1 MAKRGRPKGSLN
13 KKTLEKLEQSS
24 NGIKEEDIGVDANGS
39 PVVQPLGKAGIGKA
53 MRESLG
59 KTQEKVLKGP
69 DMEEAH
75 DIIDEVIKT
84 ESKPTKKTRTVK
96 DLPRN
101 PSIVEILGLVQET
114 KGKQAK
120 VDILKQFVDRTD
132 VKYALKA
139 AFDER
144 VQFTLPDGLPD
155 GFVVGDPDT
164 PEGAMD
170 MAPERFI
177 RVFKRMQYWVKGGNA
192 NNTSKTSKQ
201 EEIFL
206 NTLRSLEKSEAEFL
220 LAIKDKKMP
229 FKSVTKE
236 ICELAGFDLTPK

>member
-13 KKTLEKLEQSS
+13 KKTLEKIVQEKEQEVALEKADAVLTKQASPPS
-24 NGIKEEDIGVDANGS
+24 AVDDAADVMS
-39 PVVQPLGKAGIGKA
+39 KYEKPLG
-53 MRESLG
+53 E
-59 KTQEKVLKGP
+59 TQKKVLDGP
-69 DMEEAH
+69 D
-75 DIIDEVIKT
+75 
-84 ESKPTKKTRTVK
+84 TKVKTVK

-101 PSIVEILGLVQET
+101 PSIVEILGLVEET
-114 KGKQAK
+114 KGKQSK
-120 VDILKQFVDRTD
+120 VDILKQFAGRND

-139 AFDER
+139 AFDDR
-144 VQFTLPDGLPD
+144 VQFTLPEGIPE
-155 GFVVGDPDT
+155 GTVVGDPDT

-177 RVFKRMQYWVKGGNA
+177 RVFKRMQYWVEGGSA
-192 NNTSKTSKQ
+192 QASAAKR

-206 NTLRSLEKSEAEFL
+206 NTLRSLEKTEAEFL
-220 LAIKDKKMP
+220 LAIKDKTMP

>member
-13 KKTLEKLEQSS
+13 KKTLEK
-24 NGIKEEDIGVDANGS
+24 IAKTAVKEESLPSAVDDAADVMSGYEPKSLEEAKLS
-39 PVVQPLGKAGIGKA
+39 P
-53 MRESLG
+53 
-59 KTQEKVLKGP
+59 TQEKILKGP
-69 DMEEAH
+69 DVKET
-75 DIIDEVIKT
+75 KT
-84 ESKPTKKTRTVK
+84 KTVA

-101 PSIVEILGLVQET
+101 PSIVEILGLVEET
-114 KGKQAK
+114 KGKQSK
-120 VDILKQFVDRTD
+120 VDILKQFADRND

-139 AFDER
+139 AFDDR
-144 VQFTLPDGLPD
+144 VVFNLPDGLPD
-155 GFVVGDPDT
+155 GFVIGDPDT

-177 RVFKRMQYWVKGGNA
+177 RVFKRMQYWVEGGRA
-192 NNTSKTSKQ
+192 QASQPKR

-220 LAIKDKKMP
+220 LEIKDKKMP

-236 ICELAGFDLTPK
+236 ICELAGFDLSPK

>member
-13 KKTLEKLEQSS
+13 KKTLEKIVQEKEQEVALEKADAVLTKQASPPS
-24 NGIKEEDIGVDANGS
+24 EVDDAADVMS
-39 PVVQPLGKAGIGKA
+39 KYEKPLG
-53 MRESLG
+53 E
-59 KTQEKVLKGP
+59 TQKKVLDGP
-69 DMEEAH
+69 D
-75 DIIDEVIKT
+75 
-84 ESKPTKKTRTVK
+84 TKVRTVK

-101 PSIVEILGLVQET
+101 PSIVEILGLVEET
-114 KGKQAK
+114 KGKQSK
-120 VDILKQFVDRTD
+120 VDILKQFAGRND

-139 AFDER
+139 AFDDR
-144 VQFTLPDGLPD
+144 VQFTLPEGIPE
-155 GFVVGDPDT
+155 GTVVGDPDT

-177 RVFKRMQYWVKGGNA
+177 RVFKRMQYWVEGGSA
-192 NNTSKTSKQ
+192 QASAAKR

-206 NTLRSLEKSEAEFL
+206 NTLRSLEKTEAEFL
-220 LAIKDKKMP
+220 LAIKDKTMP

>member
-13 KKTLEKLEQSS
+13 KKTLEK
-24 NGIKEEDIGVDANGS
+24 IAKTAVKEESLPSAVDDAADVMSGYEPKS
-39 PVVQPLGKAGIGKA
+39 KLGA
-53 MRESLG
+53 
-59 KTQEKVLKGP
+59 TQEKVLNGP
-69 DMEEAH
+69 DVKETKE
-75 DIIDEVIKT
+75 T
-84 ESKPTKKTRTVK
+84 KPSRTVS

-101 PSIVEILGLVQET
+101 PSIVEILGLVEET
-114 KGKQAK
+114 KGKQSK
-120 VDILKQFVDRTD
+120 VDILKQFSDRND

-139 AFDER
+139 AFDDR
-144 VQFTLPDGLPD
+144 VQFTLPEGLPD

-177 RVFKRMQYWVKGGNA
+177 RVFKRMQYWVEGGSA
-192 NNTSKTSKQ
+192 QASQSKR
-201 EEIFL
+201 EEIYL

-220 LAIKDKKMP
+220 VAIKDKTMP

-236 ICELAGFDLTPK
+236 ICELAGFDLSPK

>member
-1 MAKRGRPKGSLN
+1 MAKRGRGRPKGSLN
-13 KKTLEKLEQSS
+13 KKTLEKLDQSS
-24 NGIKEEDIGVDANGS
+24 NGIKKEDI
-39 PVVQPLGKAGIGKA
+39 
-53 MRESLG
+53 SLG
-59 KTQEKVLKGP
+59 ETQKEVLKGP
-69 DMEEAH
+69 NMAEAH
-75 DIIDEVIKT
+75 DILDEVIAS
-84 ESKPTKKTRTVK
+84 ETKKK
-96 DLPRN
+96 WSAKKLPRN
-101 PSIVEILGLVQET
+101 PSVVEILGLVDDT

-120 VDILKQFVDRTD
+120 VDILKQYLERQD

-139 AFDER
+139 AFDDR
-144 VQFTLPDGLPD
+144 VQFTLPEGLPD
-155 GFVVGDPDT
+155 GVVVGDPDT

-177 RVFKRMQYWVKGGNA
+177 RVYKRMQYWVKGGSA
-192 NNTSKTSKQ
+192 NNTSKAAKQ

-220 LAIKDKKMP
+220 LAIKEKTMP

>member
-13 KKTLEKLEQSS
+13 KKTLEKIVQEKEQEVALEKADAVLTKQASPPS
-24 NGIKEEDIGVDANGS
+24 AVDDAADVMS
-39 PVVQPLGKAGIGKA
+39 KYEKP
-53 MRESLG
+53 LG
-59 KTQEKVLKGP
+59 KTQKKVLDGP
-69 DMEEAH
+69 E
-75 DIIDEVIKT
+75 
-84 ESKPTKKTRTVK
+84 TKVKSVK

-101 PSIVEILGLVQET
+101 PSIVEILGLVEET
-114 KGKQAK
+114 KGKQSK
-120 VDILKQFVDRTD
+120 VDILKQFNGRND

-139 AFDER
+139 AFDDR
-144 VQFTLPDGLPD
+144 VQFTLPEGLPD

-177 RVFKRMQYWVKGGNA
+177 RVFKRMQYWVEGGSA
-192 NNTSKTSKQ
+192 QASQSKR
-201 EEIFL
+201 EEIYL

-220 LAIKDKKMP
+220 VAIKEKTMP

>member
-13 KKTLEKLEQSS
+13 KKTLEKLVQEKEQEVSLEKADAVLTKQMS
-24 NGIKEEDIGVDANGS
+24 PPSAVDDAADVMS
-39 PVVQPLGKAGIGKA
+39 KYEKPLGD
-53 MRESLG
+53 
-59 KTQEKVLKGP
+59 TQKKVLDGP
-69 DMEEAH
+69 E
-75 DIIDEVIKT
+75 
-84 ESKPTKKTRTVK
+84 TKVKSVK

-101 PSIVEILGLVQET
+101 PSIVEILGLVEET
-114 KGKQAK
+114 KGKQSK
-120 VDILKQFVDRTD
+120 VDILKQFNGRND

-139 AFDER
+139 AFDDR
-144 VQFTLPDGLPD
+144 VQFTLPEGLPD

-177 RVFKRMQYWVKGGNA
+177 RVFKRMQYWVEGGSA
-192 NNTSKTSKQ
+192 QASQSKR
-201 EEIFL
+201 EEIYL
-206 NTLRSLEKSEAEFL
+206 NTLKSLEKSEAEFL
-220 LAIKDKKMP
+220 VAIKEKTMP

>member
-13 KKTLEKLEQSS
+13 KKTLEKIANEEVKAV
-24 NGIKEEDIGVDANGS
+24 KEESLPSAVDDAADVMSGYEPKSKLS
-39 PVVQPLGKAGIGKA
+39 P
-53 MRESLG
+53 
-59 KTQEKVLKGP
+59 TQEKILKGP
-69 DMEEAH
+69 DVKETKE
-75 DIIDEVIKT
+75 T
-84 ESKPTKKTRTVK
+84 KPSRKVS

-101 PSIVEILGLVQET
+101 PSVVEILGLVEET
-114 KGKQAK
+114 KGKQSK
-120 VDILKQFVDRTD
+120 VDILKQFTGRND

-139 AFDER
+139 AFDPR
-144 VQFTLPDGLPD
+144 VVFTLPDGLPD

-177 RVFKRMQYWVKGGNA
+177 RVFKRMQYWVEGGSA
-192 NNTSKTSKQ
+192 QASQSKR
-201 EEIFL
+201 EEIYL

-220 LAIKDKKMP
+220 VAIKDKTMP

-236 ICELAGFDLTPK
+236 ICELAGFDLSPK

>member
-13 KKTLEKLEQSS
+13 KKTLEK
-24 NGIKEEDIGVDANGS
+24 IAKTAVKEESLPSAVDDAADVMSGYEPKS
-39 PVVQPLGKAGIGKA
+39 KLGA
-53 MRESLG
+53 
-59 KTQEKVLKGP
+59 TQEKVLNGP
-69 DMEEAH
+69 DVKETKE
-75 DIIDEVIKT
+75 T
-84 ESKPTKKTRTVK
+84 KPSRTVS

-101 PSIVEILGLVQET
+101 PSIVEILGLVEET
-114 KGKQAK
+114 KGKQSK
-120 VDILKQFVDRTD
+120 VDILKQFTGRND

-139 AFDER
+139 AFDPR
-144 VQFTLPDGLPD
+144 VVFTLPEGLPD
-155 GFVVGDPDT
+155 GFVIGDPDT

-177 RVFKRMQYWVKGGNA
+177 RVFKRMQYWVEGGSA
-192 NNTSKTSKQ
+192 QASQSKR
-201 EEIFL
+201 EEIYL

-220 LAIKDKKMP
+220 VAIKEKTMP

>member
-13 KKTLEKLEQSS
+13 KKTLEKQVQEIEQNVALETADAVLTKQASPPS
-24 NGIKEEDIGVDANGS
+24 AVDDAADVMS
-39 PVVQPLGKAGIGKA
+39 KYEKPLG
-53 MRESLG
+53 E
-59 KTQEKVLKGP
+59 TQKKVLDGP
-69 DMEEAH
+69 
-75 DIIDEVIKT
+75 KT
-84 ESKPTKKTRTVK
+84 KTVA

-101 PSIVEILGLVQET
+101 PSIVEILRLVEET
-114 KGKQAK
+114 KGKQSK
-120 VDILKQFVDRTD
+120 IDILKQFVERND

-144 VQFTLPDGLPD
+144 VQFTLPEGLPE
-155 GFVVGDPDT
+155 GTVIGDPDT

-177 RVFKRMQYWVKGGNA
+177 RVFKRMQYWVKGGLA
-192 NNTSKTSKQ
+192 NSTSKVTKQ

-220 LAIKDKKMP
+220 LAIKDKTMP

-236 ICELAGFDLTPK
+236 ICEDAGFDLTPK

>member
-1 MAKRGRPKGSLN
+1 MAKRGRGRPKGSLN
-13 KKTLEKLEQSS
+13 KKTLEKLDQSS
-24 NGIKEEDIGVDANGS
+24 NGIKEEDI
-39 PVVQPLGKAGIGKA
+39 
-53 MRESLG
+53 SLG
-59 KTQEKVLKGP
+59 ETQKEVLKGP
-69 DMEEAH
+69 DMAEAH
-75 DIIDEVIKT
+75 DIIDEVVAS
-84 ESKPTKKTRTVK
+84 ETKKKWSTK
-96 DLPRN
+96 KLPRN
-101 PSIVEILGLVQET
+101 PSVVEILGLVDDT

-120 VDILKQFVDRTD
+120 VDILKQYLERQD

-144 VQFTLPDGLPD
+144 VQFTLPEGLPD
-155 GFVVGDPDT
+155 GVVIGDPDT

-177 RVFKRMQYWVKGGNA
+177 RVYKRMQYWVKGGSA
-192 NNTSKTSKQ
+192 NNTSKAAKQ

-220 LAIKDKKMP
+220 LAIKEKTMP

>member
-13 KKTLEKLEQSS
+13 KKTLEKIVQEKEQEVSLEKADAVLTKQMSPPS
-24 NGIKEEDIGVDANGS
+24 AVDDAADVMS
-39 PVVQPLGKAGIGKA
+39 KYEKPLGD
-53 MRESLG
+53 
-59 KTQEKVLKGP
+59 TQKKVLDGP
-69 DMEEAH
+69 E
-75 DIIDEVIKT
+75 
-84 ESKPTKKTRTVK
+84 TKVKSVK

-101 PSIVEILGLVQET
+101 PSIVEILGLVEET
-114 KGKQAK
+114 KGKQSK
-120 VDILKQFVDRTD
+120 VDILKQFNGRND

-139 AFDER
+139 AFDDR
-144 VQFTLPDGLPD
+144 VQFTLPEGLPD

-177 RVFKRMQYWVKGGNA
+177 RVFKRMQYWVEGGSA
-192 NNTSKTSKQ
+192 QASQSKR
-201 EEIFL
+201 EEIYL

-220 LAIKDKKMP
+220 VAIKEKTMP

>member
-13 KKTLEKLEQSS
+13 KKTLEKIANTEVKAV
-24 NGIKEEDIGVDANGS
+24 KEESLPSAVDDAADVMS
-39 PVVQPLGKAGIGKA
+39 KYEKPLGKAGIGKA
-53 MRESLG
+53 MRESIG
-59 KTQEKVLKGP
+59 KTQKKVLDGP
-69 DMEEAH
+69 
-75 DIIDEVIKT
+75 KT
-84 ESKPTKKTRTVK
+84 KTIS

-101 PSIVEILGLVQET
+101 PSIVEILALVEET
-114 KGKQAK
+114 TGKQSK
-120 VDILKQFVDRTD
+120 IDILKQFVDRND

-139 AFDER
+139 AFDDR

-155 GFVVGDPDT
+155 GFVIGDPDT

-177 RVFKRMQYWVKGGNA
+177 RVFKRMQYWVEGGRA
-192 NNTSKTSKQ
+192 QASQSKR

-220 LAIKDKKMP
+220 LAIKDKNMP

-236 ICELAGFDLTPK
+236 ICEDAGFDLTPK

>member
-13 KKTLEKLEQSS
+13 KKTLEKIVQEKEQEVALEKADAVLTKQASPPS
-24 NGIKEEDIGVDANGS
+24 AVDDAADVMS
-39 PVVQPLGKAGIGKA
+39 KYEKP
-53 MRESLG
+53 LG
-59 KTQEKVLKGP
+59 KTQKKVLDGP
-69 DMEEAH
+69 D
-75 DIIDEVIKT
+75 
-84 ESKPTKKTRTVK
+84 TKVKTVK

-101 PSIVEILGLVQET
+101 SSIVEILGLVEET
-114 KGKQAK
+114 KGKQSK
-120 VDILKQFVDRTD
+120 VDILKQFAGRND

-139 AFDER
+139 AFDDR
-144 VQFTLPDGLPD
+144 VQFTLPEGIPE
-155 GFVVGDPDT
+155 GTVVGDPDT

-177 RVFKRMQYWVKGGNA
+177 RVFKRMQYWVEGGSA
-192 NNTSKTSKQ
+192 QASAAKR

-206 NTLRSLEKSEAEFL
+206 NTLRSLEKTEAEFL
-220 LAIKDKKMP
+220 LAIKDKTMP

>member
-13 KKTLEKLEQSS
+13 KKTLEKIANDEVKAV
-24 NGIKEEDIGVDANGS
+24 KEESLPSAVDDAADVMSGYEPKSKLS
-39 PVVQPLGKAGIGKA
+39 P
-53 MRESLG
+53 
-59 KTQEKVLKGP
+59 TQEKILKGP
-69 DMEEAH
+69 DVKET
-75 DIIDEVIKT
+75 KT
-84 ESKPTKKTRTVK
+84 KTVK

-101 PSIVEILGLVQET
+101 PSVVEILGLVEET
-114 KGKQAK
+114 KGKQSK
-120 VDILKQFVDRTD
+120 VDILKQFTGRND

-139 AFDER
+139 AFDPR
-144 VQFTLPDGLPD
+144 VVFTLPDGLPD

-177 RVFKRMQYWVKGGNA
+177 RVFKRMQYWVEGGSA
-192 NNTSKTSKQ
+192 QASQSKR
-201 EEIFL
+201 EEIYL

-220 LAIKDKKMP
+220 VAIKDKTMP

-236 ICELAGFDLTPK
+236 ICELAGFDLSPK